1 MPEQEVL
8 ATEFARYRQA
18 VMAEIEVPGPAAVR
32 RAVHRRRRN
41 HLAAG
46 ATAALTLVAG
56 PVVGYAALD
65 RSAPHPTPV
74 DPTPSAT
81 ASPSPTPS
89 GSGSPSPSSATTSTS
104 PTGAPDGRIS
114 RAQLLAGPVTLP
126 TWHVDAGCPN
136 GRVRL
141 TGEAGW
147 ETNTLLALDTGDI
160 DGDGA
165 AETVALVQCVRG
177 TGGPQQVVAFD
188 RDRSGRIVTVGQVT
202 RTRRERPQW
211 LSALDV
217 RDDGVVRVQVGDI
230 APGGGWPGDWS
241 QRQWRGY
248 RWDGRSFGQV
258 SGPTAFAPN
267 PHEAN
272 LVLTATDLVLATA
285 PDGSRT
291 GTVTVRIRNA
301 GTGPAAFV
309 ALRLGLPSALRPDGD
324 GWAPCRNTPATTSQP
339 VGCDLGRLDAGAEFR
354 LTLGLR
360 AAAGVTVGRG
370 TADVDARPMDARST
384 VVEEV
389 YEADNVVRIDY
400 R

>member
-18 VMAEIEVPGPAAVR
+18 VMTEIEVPGPAAVR
-32 RAVHRRRRN
+32 RAVRRRRRS

-46 ATAALTLVAG
+46 ATAALTLLAG

-65 RSAPHPTPV
+65 RSAPGPTPV
-74 DPTPSAT
+74 EPTPSAT

-89 GSGSPSPSSATTSTS
+89 GSGSPTPSSATTSTS

-188 RDRSGRIVTVGQVT
+188 RDGSGRIVTVGRVAAS
-202 RTRRERPQW
+202 RLERPQW
-211 LSALDV
+211 LIALDV

-258 SGPTAFAPN
+258 SGPTAFGPN
-267 PHEAN
+267 PYSAN
-272 LVLTATDLVLATA
+272 LAISVAELRLTEAD
-285 PDGSRT
+285 DGSRV
-291 GTVTVRIRNA
+291 GWIEARIRHLGGREVAAVQLRLDLPAQLEPDVDGWGGCGADVADRTPLICRFGSLESGGELPLRLAVRVRPGVALPA
-301 GTGPAAFV
+301 GTAPLSVAALGPGSNY
-309 ALRLGLPSALRPDGD
+309 LLERDDS
-324 GWAPCRNTPATTSQP
+324 
-339 VGCDLGRLDAGAEFR
+339 
-354 LTLGLR
+354 
-360 AAAGVTVGRG
+360 
-370 TADVDARPMDARST
+370 
-384 VVEEV
+384 
-389 YEADNVVRIDY
+389 DNQDTIAWR
-400 R
+400 